1 MDAPRKLAAILAA
14 DVVGY
19 SRLTELDEEGTLDR
33 LRNLRR
39 ELINPAVAQYR
50 GRVVKTTG
58 DGILIEFSSVVDAV
72 RCALDVQRGVDSQNA
87 DVTAEQRID
96 FRVGINVGDVVVEGD
111 DLLGDG
117 VNVAARLEGISEP
130 GGICVSE
137 AAYQQVRDKLDVSFE
152 DAGEQHLKNIARP
165 VRAYRLRLDHH
176 RVQAQPSLPLPD
188 KPSIAVLPFNVLQG
202 GADDEAFADGLTEDI
217 ITSVSRISSLFV
229 IARNSTFIYKGKP
242 VEIKQVSRDLGVR
255 YVLEG
260 SIRHSGNRI
269 RVTAQLIDA
278 LSANH
283 VWAEKYDCDATDL
296 FSTQDEVAQKVA
308 ASVQAEIRMYD
319 DTFLNPRASNR
330 SVAELVRLAWTA
342 MYKLTAIGFREGRS
356 HVEQARTIA
365 SDDPKLD
372 QIAAVLEFH
381 EFYLGYSSDGVQ
393 LARGRA
399 LAEKALAANPRDEY
413 SHWILGIL
421 SAFLGQHDRG
431 IGALSRSV
439 EINPNF
445 ALGHGTLATVLA
457 WAGEANQSREQ
468 NQIALRLNP
477 RDPSNFFR
485 YFGLSLAEF
494 IAGGYG
500 EAVNWARMV
509 ASQKPDWLLGHVLLI
524 ASLAMNGQSEEA
536 LAALTS
542 CRLRF
547 PDARISALA
556 WLPFKRQGDY
566 ERLKE
571 GLRKAGLPE

>member
-229 IARNSTFIYKGKP
+229 IARNSTFIYKGKS
-242 VEIKQVSRDLGVR
+242 VEIKQVSRELGVR

>member
-494 IAGGYG
+494 IAGEYS